1 MYSGITT
8 AYKEY
13 GNSVILNKRF
23 RHHQVMRTELK
34 PNFSNSQIQPYI
46 SDNCINHPRHERY

>member
-34 PNFSNSQIQPYI
+34 PNFSNLKIQTYI
-46 SDNCINHPRHERY
+46 VRQLYKSSKA